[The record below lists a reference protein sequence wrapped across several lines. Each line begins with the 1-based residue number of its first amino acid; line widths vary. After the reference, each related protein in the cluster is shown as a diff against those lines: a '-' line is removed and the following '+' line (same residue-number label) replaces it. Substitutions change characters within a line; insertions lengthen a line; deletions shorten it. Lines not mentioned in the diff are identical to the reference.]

1 MIRFIVIAAIAFGVS
16 ACKQKE
22 EQQTESKPGPTTKA
36 PTKPVAAKPTDSPP
50 KSLKGHMR
58 DHFQKVR
65 DVQIAVVHNDLDAA
79 KQAAKWIAEH
89 KGHDSI
95 EEWYG
100 HIEVMRDAATN
111 LQAADDIPTAAK
123 LAATL
128 AGQCASCH
136 ESLTA
141 IATFEWTEKP
151 KPVAGD
157 IKSHMAMHMWGA
169 ERLWEG
175 IVGPSD
181 SHWLDGAEAFANDPL
196 HAGEIKKGEK
206 VPKDVADLALKIHQL
221 GAAAKSLETTD
232 ERVALYGEML
242 ATCAGCHAKTRK

>member
-1 MIRFIVIAAIAFGVS
+1 VIRLIVIAAIALSAS

-22 EQQTESKPGPTTKA
+22 QQQPEPKPGPTTKA
-36 PTKPVAAKPTDSPP
+36 PDKPVAAKPADPQP
-50 KSLKGHMR
+50 SLKGHMR

-65 DVQIAVVHNDLDAA
+65 DVQIAVVHNDLKTA

-89 KGHDSI
+89 RGHDAI

-100 HIEVMRDAATN
+100 HIEIIRDAATN
-111 LQAADDIPTAAK
+111 LQEAEDIPAAAK

-151 KPVAGD
+151 KPVEGD
-157 IKSHMAMHMWGA
+157 IKSHMALHMWGA

-181 SHWLDGAEAFANDPL
+181 SHWLDGAEAFASDPL
-196 HAGEIKKGEK
+196 HEGEVVKGKK
-206 VPKDVADLALKIHQL
+206 VSKDVADLAAKIHEL
-221 GAAAKSLETTD
+221 GEKAKTLESTE

-242 ATCAGCHAKTRK
+242 VTCAGCHSQTRK